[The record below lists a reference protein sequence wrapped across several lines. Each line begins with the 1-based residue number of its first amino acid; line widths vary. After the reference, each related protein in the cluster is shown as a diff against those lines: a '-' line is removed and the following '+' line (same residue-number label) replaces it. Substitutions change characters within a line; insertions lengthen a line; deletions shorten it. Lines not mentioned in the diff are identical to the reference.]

1 MACIGSLPG
10 GGRRLPVRGGDCALV
25 ALLCRASPQIHITR
39 VVVSQCPCC
48 LSVRPF
54 VRNYVFQLCIEIRPR
69 FPACSICKPPRNESV
84 NPVTSFAA
92 ILALRRRRY
101 SHFPPNPPACLR
113 LRCKS
118 VETPI
123 HRRRRRR
130 IVPAVR
136 SGPMQIRSP
145 APIIAG
151 VSALSACYILVIYA
165 LSVSRVYGF
174 HGRISRSRSLRT
186 SC

>member
-1 MACIGSLPG
+1 M
-10 GGRRLPVRGGDCALV
+10 PVRGGDCALV

-48 LSVRPF
+48 LSARPF

-92 ILALRRRRY
+92 ILALRRRRRWY

-113 LRCKS
+113 LQCKS

-123 HRRRRRR
+123 HRRHRR

-136 SGPMQIRSP
+136 SGPMQIRSRLRLSL
-145 APIIAG
+145 AFL
-151 VSALSACYILVIYA
+151 LSACYILVIYA

-174 HGRISRSRSLRT
+174 HGRISRSRSPRT
-186 SC
+186 SS